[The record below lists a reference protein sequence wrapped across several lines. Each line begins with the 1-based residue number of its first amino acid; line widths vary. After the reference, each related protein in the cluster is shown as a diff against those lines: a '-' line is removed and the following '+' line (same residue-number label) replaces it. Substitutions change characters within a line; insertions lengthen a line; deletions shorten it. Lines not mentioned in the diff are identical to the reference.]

1 MTLFDPSDSAFDPS
15 GTARLSE
22 GAASAESGGSAE
34 GAASADSAGSSGSAA
49 PAGGRTGT
57 GTRRTLIVEADGGS
71 RGNPGHAGYGAL
83 VRDPDTGAILAEKAE
98 YIGKASNNV
107 AEYSGLLAALEMAH
121 EIDPDCW
128 ILAKMDSK
136 LVVEQMSGRWK
147 IKHEDMQR
155 LAAKAR
161 GVVNPRRVKY
171 QWIPRELNKDADR
184 LSNEA
189 MDAGM
194 AGVPW
199 AHKGGLALQGGAAFA
214 ASGPEA
220 GTATTGTSTAATETG
235 TAAGQAGQT
244 RELPVE
250 PPAPTGRI
258 HHTEIWV
265 RDFPAAEASLGWL
278 LERVGYLRAD
288 SWDNGAKWQGADGY
302 VVIEAGPD
310 VLDAAHE
317 RRRPGVNHLAFH
329 AGERPNVDLLVRRAA
344 SHGWT
349 LLFADRHPHAGGQ
362 NHYAAYLENA
372 EGFEVELVA
381 D

>member
-1 MTLFDPSDSAFDPS
+1 MTLFDPSDAVDSPES
-15 GTARLSE
+15 TNTSE
-22 GAASAESGGSAE
+22 AT
-34 GAASADSAGSSGSAA
+34 A
-49 PAGGRTGT
+49 PAGGRAGA

-83 VRDPDTGAILAEKAE
+83 VRDPETGAILAEKAE

-161 GVVNPRRVKY
+161 GIVNPRRVKY

-189 MDAGM
+189 MDAGT

-199 AHKGGLALQGGAAFA
+199 VHKGGLALKGGAAFA
-214 ASGPEA
+214 GSGPE
-220 GTATTGTSTAATETG
+220 SAAAAMQG
-235 TAAGQAGQT
+235 ATAAGQTGQT
-244 RELPVE
+244 PEPGVE
-250 PPAPTGRI
+250 APTPTGRI

-265 RDFPAAEASLGWL
+265 RDFPAAEASLGWM
-278 LERVGYLRAD
+278 LERLGYQRAD
-288 SWDNGAKWQGADGY
+288 SWNSGAKWQGADGY

-317 RRRPGVNHLAFH
+317 RRRPGVNHLAFA
-329 AGERPNVDLLVRRAA
+329 AGKRANVDLLVRRAA

-381 D
+381 DQVSADT

>member
-1 MTLFDPSDSAFDPS
+1 VTLFDPSD
-15 GTARLSE
+15 TADLSE
-22 GAASAESGGSAE
+22 GA
-34 GAASADSAGSSGSAA
+34 GAPQSAA
-49 PAGGRTGT
+49 PAGGRSAAA
-57 GTRRTLIVEADGGS
+57 TRRTLIVEADGGS

-83 VRDPDTGAILAEKAE
+83 VRDPETGVILAEKAE

-161 GVVNPRRVKY
+161 GIVNPRRVKY

-199 AHKGGLALQGGAAFA
+199 VHKGGLALQGGAAFA
-214 ASGPEA
+214 ASRG
-220 GTATTGTSTAATETG
+220 ETDV
-235 TAAGQAGQT
+235 TAGQASSTAGDAEESQDP
-244 RELPVE
+244 PVE
-250 PPAPTGRI
+250 APAPTGRI
-258 HHTEIWV
+258 HHTELWV

-278 LERVGYLRAD
+278 LERLGYVRAD
-288 SWDNGAKWQGADGY
+288 SWDTGAKWQGADGY
-302 VVIEAGPD
+302 IVIESGPD

-317 RRRPGVNHLAFH
+317 RRRPGLNHLAFH
-329 AGERPNVDLLVRRAA
+329 AGARAEVDLLVRRAA

-349 LLFADRHPHAGGQ
+349 LLFADKHPHAGGQ

>member
-1 MTLFDPSDSAFDPS
+1 MTLFDPADTPAEPS
-15 GTARLSE
+15 GNA
-22 GAASAESGGSAE
+22 AASPN
-34 GAASADSAGSSGSAA
+34 A
-49 PAGGRTGT
+49 P
-57 GTRRTLIVEADGGS
+57 RRTLIVEADGGS

-83 VRDPDTGAILAEKAE
+83 VRDPDTGRILAEKAQ

-107 AEYSGLLAALEMAH
+107 AEYSGLVAALEMAH

-147 IKHEDMQR
+147 IKHEDMQK

-161 GVVNPRRVKY
+161 GIVNPRRVKY

-199 AHKGGLALQGGAAFA
+199 VQKGSAAD
-214 ASGPEA
+214 E
-220 GTATTGTSTAATETG
+220 STAAAAPEPAEASERTAP
-235 TAAGQAGQT
+235 TAA
-244 RELPVE
+244 
-250 PPAPTGRI
+250 TGRL
-258 HHTEIWV
+258 HHTELWV
-265 RDFPAAEASLGWL
+265 RDFAAAEASLGWL
-278 LERVGYLRAD
+278 LERLGYLRAD
-288 SWDNGAKWQGADGY
+288 SWTTGARWQGADSY

-310 VLDAAHE
+310 VLDSPHE
-317 RRRPGVNHLAFH
+317 RRRPGLNHLAFR
-329 AGERPNVDLLVRRAA
+329 AGSRADVDLLARRAA

-349 LLFADRHPHAGGQ
+349 LLFADRHPHAGGPD
-362 NHYAAYLENA
+362 HYAAYLENSA
-372 EGFEVELVA
+372 GFEVELVA
-381 D
+381 ED

>member
-1 MTLFDPSDSAFDPS
+1 MTLFDPSDAP
-15 GTARLSE
+15 
-22 GAASAESGGSAE
+22 AE
-34 GAASADSAGSSGSAA
+34 SSGSAGTSPHA
-49 PAGGRTGT
+49 P
-57 GTRRTLIVEADGGS
+57 RRTLIVEADGGS

-83 VRDPDTGAILAEKAE
+83 VRDPDTGMILAEKAQ

-107 AEYSGLLAALEMAH
+107 AEYSGLVAALEMAH

-147 IKHEDMQR
+147 IKHEDMQK

-161 GVVNPRRVKY
+161 GIVNPRRVKY

-199 AHKGGLALQGGAAFA
+199 VQKGGAGVTRSAPAAA
-214 ASGPEA
+214 EA
-220 GTATTGTSTAATETG
+220 E
-235 TAAGQAGQT
+235 QA
-244 RELPVE
+244 
-250 PPAPTGRI
+250 PAPAPDPVPAGRL
-258 HHTEIWV
+258 HHTELWV
-265 RDFPAAEASLGWL
+265 RDFAGAKTSLGWL
-278 LERVGYLRAD
+278 LERLGYLRAD
-288 SWDNGAKWQGADGY
+288 SWKTGARWQGADSY
-302 VVIEAGPD
+302 IVIEAGPD

-317 RRRPGVNHLAFH
+317 RRRPGLNHLAFS
-329 AGERPNVDLLVRRAA
+329 AGSRADVDVLARRAA

-349 LLFADRHPHAGGQ
+349 LLFADRHPHAGGPE
-362 NHYAAYLENA
+362 HYAAYLENG

-381 D
+381 ED